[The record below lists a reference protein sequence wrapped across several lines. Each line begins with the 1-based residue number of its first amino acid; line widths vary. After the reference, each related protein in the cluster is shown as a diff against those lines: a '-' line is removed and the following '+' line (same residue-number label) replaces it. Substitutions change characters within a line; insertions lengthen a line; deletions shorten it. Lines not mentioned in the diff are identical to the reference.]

1 MLCCFNIT
9 CTWSIM
15 SDNFYIYSDF
25 SMRCIRQ
32 TTRGCSSYRSSRAGW
47 RFGRSGSSGFVVGF
61 RRLRWCGLDRRNRF
75 RAYHNALRQYSTS
88 GLEVSCGLR
97 LVKIYI
103 TNYLKLHHLHL
114 IPFLN
119 FPIWYCLC
127 KKGWDCPIFR
137 KYGFFHQ
144 PKIP

>member
-61 RRLRWCGLDRRNRF
+61 RRLRWCGLDRRIRF

-88 GLEVSCGLR
+88 GLEVSYGLR
-97 LVKIYI
+97 FAKINHIYHKFHEY
-103 TNYLKLHHLHL
+103 NLLL
-114 IPFLN
+114 IFL
-119 FPIWYCLC
+119 FFVLLLMHSKEFCSTT
-127 KKGWDCPIFR
+127 
-137 KYGFFHQ
+137 YG
-144 PKIP
+144 